1 MVLEAQITARIG
13 VLTLLIAGIVAG
25 SGFGVDVSRADT
37 LVDPEVRALTSVGCA
52 RVIVILQIP
61 ETADQVQHAGAI
73 GLVQEA
79 VLARLPQ
86 HHASL
91 VRRYDSIPML
101 ALEID
106 ATGLQALE
114 TMTDVIVSVML
125 DRVVKPQ

>member
-1 MVLEAQITARIG
+1 VVLEAQIAVRIG
-13 VLTLLIAGIVAG
+13 VLTLLIAEIVAG
-25 SGFGVDVSRADT
+25 SAFGVGVSRADT
-37 LVDPEVRALTSVGCA
+37 LVDPEVRALASVGCA

-73 GLVQEA
+73 GRAQEA
-79 VLARLPQ
+79 VLVRLPQ
-86 HHASL
+86 RHASL
-91 VRRYDSIPML
+91 VRRYDSIPVL

-114 TMTDVIVSVML
+114 TMTDVVVSVTL